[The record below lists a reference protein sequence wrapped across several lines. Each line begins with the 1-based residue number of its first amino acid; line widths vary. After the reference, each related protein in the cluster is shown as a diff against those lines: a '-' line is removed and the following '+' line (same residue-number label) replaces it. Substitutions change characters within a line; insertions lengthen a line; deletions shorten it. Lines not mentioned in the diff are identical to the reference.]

1 MMPPVRIIFGALC
14 VVVFSLSVLTAQ
26 AQTATSVPER
36 TIEQM
41 RDRQTKIMDKRDKQ
55 HCDES
60 ASFYDGAHLALLDG
74 DKSVRP
80 KCESLIINYA
90 KVSRRLHE
98 RGEDTPA
105 DKKLAPIV
113 IQIEVQ
119 EGVIENREA
128 LRAGEDK
135 DSILHRVYTIQIAE
149 AKDQIRFL
157 RTLKRKICRH
167 SGNVWKDA
175 C

>member
-1 MMPPVRIIFGALC
+1 MRLMKVFLAGLSALTLG
-14 VVVFSLSVLTAQ
+14 LSVVAQ
-26 AQTATSVPER
+26 AQTGSGETER

-41 RDRQTKIMDKRDKQ
+41 RDRQSNIMDKREKQ
-55 HCDES
+55 GCDEAS
-60 ASFYDGAHLALLDG
+60 SFYDGAHLALLDG

-105 DKKLAPIV
+105 DKKLAQLV

-128 LRAGEDK
+128 LLAGEDK
-135 DSILHRVYTIQIAE
+135 DSILHRVYTIQIGEAE
-149 AKDQIRFL
+149 DQVRFL
-157 RTLKRKICRH
+157 RALKRKICRH
-167 SGNVWKDA
+167 SGNIWKDA

>member
-1 MMPPVRIIFGALC
+1 MPLLRIISGALW
-14 VVVFSLSVLTAQ
+14 VVVFSLSASTAQ
-26 AQTATSVPER
+26 AQTGSGETER

-41 RDRQTKIMDKRDKQ
+41 RDRQSNIMDKREKQ
-55 HCDES
+55 GCDEAS
-60 ASFYDGAHLALLDG
+60 SFYDGAHLALLDG

-105 DKKLAPIV
+105 DKKLAQLA

-128 LRAGEDK
+128 LLAGEDK
-135 DSILHRVYTIQIAE
+135 DSILHRVYTIQIGE

-157 RTLKRKICRH
+157 RALKRKICRH
-167 SGNVWKDA
+167 SGNIWKDA

>member
-1 MMPPVRIIFGALC
+1 MPLLRIMFGALW
-14 VVVFSLSVLTAQ
+14 VVVFSLSASTAQ
-26 AQTATSVPER
+26 AQTGSGETER

-41 RDRQTKIMDKRDKQ
+41 RDRQSNIMDKREKQ
-55 HCDES
+55 GCDEAS
-60 ASFYDGAHLALLDG
+60 SFYDGAHLALLDG

-105 DKKLAPIV
+105 DKKLAQLA

-119 EGVIENREA
+119 ERVIENREA
-128 LRAGEDK
+128 LLAGEDK
-135 DSILHRVYTIQIAE
+135 DSILHRVYTIQIGEAE
-149 AKDQIRFL
+149 DQIRFL
-157 RTLKRKICRH
+157 RALKRKICRH
-167 SGNVWKDA
+167 SGNIWKDA